1 MSEDRLHIVL
11 DTNVFLVSI
20 ASNHKYSWIYDA
32 IIEDK
37 FDLYVSNEILT
48 EYEEIIASRYGISM
62 TSQIL
67 EGLVFLPNIHLIDP
81 HFNWNLL
88 TDEDD
93 NKFVDCAVSSNADF
107 IVSNDKVFRELK
119 NVSFPTITVLNYTEF
134 EEKYKAR
141 LSD

>member
-1 MSEDRLHIVL
+1 MSKDRLHIVL

-32 IIEDK
+32 IIDDK

-119 NVSFPTITVLNYTEF
+119 NVSFPTVTVLNYTQF
-134 EEKYKAR
+134 EEKYKAQF
-141 LSD
+141 SD